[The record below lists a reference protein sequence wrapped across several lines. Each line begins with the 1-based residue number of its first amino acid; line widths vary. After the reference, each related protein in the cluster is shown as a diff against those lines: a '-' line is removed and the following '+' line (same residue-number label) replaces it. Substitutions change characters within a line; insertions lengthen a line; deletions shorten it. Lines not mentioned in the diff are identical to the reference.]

1 MLVNA
6 ALLASVPLSS
16 VTPAG
21 IGIVEQVS
29 QTVLTASGI
38 SQDTSVFKYGSSS
51 ITSNG
56 TNSLQYYYPAG
67 FQSASQSA
75 TIEAWVYR
83 SSTATGA
90 WHARLNNQTNG
101 GGQSFYYFSNVVS
114 GVPRV
119 SFGGLNTTAAF
130 AQQTGSI
137 AFAADTWTHIVIW
150 SSATN
155 YTGWVN
161 GVISGANN
169 VAWVT
174 GAENYQQIVT
184 KFYVELLG
192 WKQFSQ
198 YTTGIYMDDIR
209 ISSGNRYN
217 NTNFTP
223 PTSRLSVDG
232 TTLALIQSM

>member
-1 MLVNA
+1 MLA
-6 ALLASVPLSS
+6 HASLIASVPST
-16 VTPAG
+16 VAPTA
-21 IGIVEQVS
+21 IIEQVS
-29 QTVLTASGI
+29 QTVLTAPGI
-38 SQDTSVFKYGSSS
+38 SQSTAVKKYGSSS

-56 TNSLQYYYPAG
+56 TSSLEYYYPVG
-67 FQSASQSA
+67 FQSSSQSA
-75 TIEAWVYR
+75 TMEAWVYR

-119 SFGGLNTTAAF
+119 SFGGLNTTASF
-130 AQQTGSI
+130 AQQSGST

-169 VAWVT
+169 SIWGT
-174 GAENYQQIVT
+174 GTTNYQQIVT

-223 PTSRLSVDG
+223 PTSRLTVDA
-232 TTLALIQSM
+232 TTLALIQSI